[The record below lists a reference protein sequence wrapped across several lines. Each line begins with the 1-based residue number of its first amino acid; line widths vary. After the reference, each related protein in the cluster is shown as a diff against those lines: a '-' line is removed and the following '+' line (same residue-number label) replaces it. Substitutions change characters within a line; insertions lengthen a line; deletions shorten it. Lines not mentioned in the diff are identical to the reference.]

1 MLPRA
6 TLRAAR
12 LLLLASG
19 VGAPLLSLAEEPR
32 PEMPAAAEAP
42 RPAAPP
48 SLAPRLTPPA
58 AAAPAPARAEAEKGK
73 AEAPAAASVPAA
85 GGAAPAGPVLT
96 VAELTEDTVRLAGP
110 NVGLAPKQVG
120 RVVGR
125 DGATVGR
132 VVIDRVLENGAVAKV
147 VSGRENV
154 SWGLR
159 VRFDPPPKR

>member
-1 MLPRA
+1 MLQRA
-6 TLRAAR
+6 SLRAA
-12 LLLLASG
+12 
-19 VGAPLLSLAEEPR
+19 PLLFLAAVGGGPLRSFAEEPR
-32 PEMPAAAEAP
+32 AETPAAAEAP

-58 AAAPAPARAEAEKGK
+58 AASPAPARGEAEKGK
-73 AEAPAAASVPAA
+73 AEAPAAAPAA
-85 GGAAPAGPVLT
+85 GAPSGPVLT

-110 NVGLAPKQVG
+110 NIGLAPKQVG

-159 VRFDPPPKR
+159 VRFDPPAKR

>member
-6 TLRAAR
+6 PVCAAR

-19 VGAPLLSLAEEPR
+19 LGGPLVSRAEEPR
-32 PEMPAAAEAP
+32 AEIPAAAEAP

-58 AAAPAPARAEAEKGK
+58 ATGAASARVEPEKK
-73 AEAPAAASVPAA
+73 SETPAAAGAPPAA
-85 GGAAPAGPVLT
+85 AAPAGPVLT

-110 NVGLAPKQVG
+110 NIGLAPKQIG

-125 DGATVGR
+125 DGSTVGR
-132 VVIDRVLENGAVAKV
+132 VVIDKVLENGAVAKV

-159 VRFDPPPKR
+159 VRFDPPAKR